1 MNVRTIPV
9 SRWQTGQ
16 VLVRLVISSL
26 EHLIIAIPA
35 RTQIHAGERSAYHSR
50 TLERR
55 RPVGQQHS
63 VHRVEGGRPHA
74 S

>member
-1 MNVRTIPV
+1 MNVRMIPV
-9 SRWQTGQ
+9 RRWQTGE
-16 VLVRLVISSL
+16 VLVCLVINYL
-26 EHLIIAIPA
+26 EHLIIAFPV
-35 RTQIHAGERSAYHSR
+35 RTQIHAGVRSAHHSR